1 MSVVRLL
8 LPSSRSAR
16 RLAGAAVLALALL
29 TAPVAVTSAAAA
41 DGPVQCPTPSP
52 AASAIPTS
60 GGVGITALVCGPTS
74 APSGGGTGGSSP
86 SGGLPTS
93 TGSGSTS
100 GIRGGSGSAG
110 GAGTPSAVAPSSPA
124 GITLVDSVD
133 LGGILSVGGLSTG
146 SAPSLNPFGGE
157 VQVWF
162 TVRNTSKSSID
173 LTADF
178 WMENVLGLRLSNVD
192 GVAVPALKPGETR
205 TISADLPGAGQW
217 TILTAHARVNP
228 PAQVDGTELSPLTRD
243 ATVFVLPWLAVL
255 FLGLGAAAVV
265 IVSLI
270 RRAGAAVVP
279 VAVTA

>member
-1 MSVVRLL
+1 MS
-8 LPSSRSAR
+8 
-16 RLAGAAVLALALL
+16 AAVLALALVA
-29 TAPVAVTSAAAA
+29 APLAVTSAAAA
-41 DGPVQCPTPSP
+41 DAPVQCPSPSP
-52 AASAIPTS
+52 TLSAAPTG
-60 GGVGITALVCGPTS
+60 GGVGITAVVCGPTA
-74 APSGGGTGGSSP
+74 APSGGSGGSSS
-86 SGGLPTS
+86 SGGLPAS
-93 TGSGSTS
+93 TGSVSSS
-100 GIRGGSGSAG
+100 GIRGGSSS
-110 GAGTPSAVAPSSPA
+110 GAGAGSGTSSTVAPSSPA
-124 GITLVDSVD
+124 AVTLVDSVD
-133 LGGILSVGGLSTG
+133 LGGILSISGLSTG

-192 GVAVPALKPGETR
+192 GVAVSALKPGETR

-217 TILTAHARVNP
+217 TVLTAHARINP

-279 VAVTA
+279 VAVSA